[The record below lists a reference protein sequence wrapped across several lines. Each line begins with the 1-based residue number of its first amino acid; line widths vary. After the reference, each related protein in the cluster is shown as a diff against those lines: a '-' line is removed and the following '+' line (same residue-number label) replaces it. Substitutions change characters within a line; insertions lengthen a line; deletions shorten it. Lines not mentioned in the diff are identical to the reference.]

1 MAINDLIPWKR
12 EKNQIQTRREDDSVL
27 ALRDQIDQ
35 LFDEFFEK
43 PFGLRLF
50 DDRFEALAKFSPT
63 IDVSETEK
71 EIRVVAELPG
81 MEVEDIEIELHD
93 DYLTIQGEKKS
104 EKEEKS
110 ERFHRSERS
119 YGSFHRTISLP
130 TEINSEKVDAKF
142 KNGVLNITLPKT
154 STGKSSKRIE
164 IK

>member
-1 MAINDLIPWKR
+1 MAITDLIPWKR
-12 EKNQIQTRREDDSVL
+12 EKNQLQIRREDDSVL

-50 DDRFEALAKFSPT
+50 DDRFDALAKFSPS

-93 DYLTIQGEKKS
+93 DYLTIRGEKKS

-110 ERFHRSERS
+110 ERFYRSERS

-130 TEINSEKVDAKF
+130 TEINPEKVNAKF
-142 KNGVLNITLPKT
+142 KNGVLNIALSKT